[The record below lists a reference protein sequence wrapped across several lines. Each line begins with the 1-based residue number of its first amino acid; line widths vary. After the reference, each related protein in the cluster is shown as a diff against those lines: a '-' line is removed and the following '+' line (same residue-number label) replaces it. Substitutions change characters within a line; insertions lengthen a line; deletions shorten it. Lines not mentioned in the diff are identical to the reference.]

1 MANYRAVRHDGPVN
15 DRVVFCALAA
25 AGAVLALTGV
35 AAAQNF
41 GTWPTPPVAHPVTIW
56 TRLLAWGLALASGGL
71 LGAFCSD
78 KAKPF
83 RRFLALA
90 LALLIA
96 IAGALASPSVVSIE
110 LFVAGFAVA
119 YMLLRLPRKRP
130 PRDTTFGSAE
140 WATVDHLRK
149 HKLIGENGLFLGLVE
164 TDDGQYPLQY
174 TGDRHLLMVAPT
186 RSGKGTT
193 IIIPNLLTYTGSA
206 LVIDPKGENARTTAT
221 RRGEG
226 NDSIPGMKQRV
237 HVVDPWGI
245 TGLPMSR
252 FNPIDWV
259 LSDEVNASENAMILA
274 DALVPPH
281 GSKNDPFW
289 DEEAKALLLG
299 FILFVAFDP
308 SEEARRHLGRVRDVI
323 VADADQL
330 TDILARMTVSPH
342 PVVQTTAA
350 RTVSKDEKL
359 RSNVFASLQSH
370 THFLDSPAIRE
381 SLSYSDFEFED
392 LKTERM
398 TVYLVL
404 PADRLNAF
412 GRWLRLLVQQAITV
426 NARNIERRSEKP
438 ILFVLDEMASLGRL
452 AMLEQAYS
460 LMAGF
465 DMQMLGVAQ
474 DLAQLERIYEK
485 GAESFIGNSGVLL
498 YFGSRDVKSAEYFSK
513 LCGVR
518 TMEKLSFSN
527 SLARAFS
534 STSGG
539 QGGGSTSGST
549 TTNSFTRDVVQR
561 QLAYPDEL
569 MVMRDNAQLVF
580 IENCNP
586 IRGRKQPWFADPQ
599 RRAWGVDFRRS
610 AEHIASTSPIG
621 SNGHDIEVEI
631 PTVGEARSERQA

>member
-1 MANYRAVRHDGPVN
+1 MTNYRAVRHDGPV
-15 DRVVFCALAA
+15 DHRVVFGALAA
-25 AGAVLALTGV
+25 AGAVLSVLALTDV

-41 GTWPTPPVAHPVTIW
+41 GTWPTPPAAHPVTIW

-96 IAGALASPSVVSIE
+96 IAGALASASMVSIE

-119 YMLLRLPRKRP
+119 YLLLRLPRKRP

-140 WATVDHLRK
+140 WATLEHLRA
-149 HKLIGENGLFLGLVE
+149 HGHVGEEGLFLGLFE
-164 TDDGQYPLQY
+164 ADGERVPVQYK
-174 TGDRHLLMVAPT
+174 GDRHLLTVAPT

-193 IIIPNLLTYTGSA
+193 AIVPNLFRHLGSA
-206 LVIDPKGENARTTAT
+206 LVMDVKGENARITAV

-226 NDSIPGMKQRV
+226 NSTIPGMKQKL
-237 HVVDPWGI
+237 HIVDPWGV
-245 TGLPMSR
+245 TGLPVSR
-252 FNPIDWV
+252 FNPLDFIAN
-259 LSDEVNASENAMILA
+259 DELNGSENAMILA

-281 GSKNDPFW
+281 GSKSDPFW
-289 DEEAKALLLG
+289 DEEAKALLMG
-299 FILFVAFDP
+299 FILFVALDA
-308 SEEARRHLGRVRDVI
+308 SEEGHRHLGRVRDII

-330 TDILARMTVSPH
+330 TDILARMIVSPH
-342 PVVQTTAA
+342 RVVQTTAA

-381 SLSYSDFEFED
+381 SLSCSDFSFDD
-392 LKTERM
+392 LKTQLM

-404 PADRLNAF
+404 PADRLSTF

-426 NARNIERRSEKP
+426 NARNIEQQPEHP
-438 ILFVLDEMASLGRL
+438 ILFVLDEMAALGRL
-452 AMLEQAYS
+452 TMVEQAYS

-465 DMQMLGVAQ
+465 GMQLWGIVQ
-474 DLAQLERIYEK
+474 DLSQLERIYDK
-485 GAESFIGNSGVLL
+485 GWETFVGNAGVVQN
-498 YFGSRDVKSAEYFSK
+498 FGSRDHRTAEYFSK
-513 LCGVR
+513 LAGL
-518 TMEKLSFSN
+518 TTLEKLSIGRSIANAVSSAVGGN
-527 SLARAFS
+527 S
-534 STSGG
+534 T
-539 QGGGSTSGST
+539 T
-549 TTNSFTRDVVQR
+549 TTNSYTRDVVQR

-569 MVMRDNAQLVF
+569 MVMRDDAQLVF

-586 IRGRKQPWFADPQ
+586 IRGCKQPWFADPQ
-599 RRAWGVDFRRS
+599 RRSWGIDFRQFNGS
-610 AEHIASTSPIG
+610 VTPTPPTS
-621 SNGHDIEVEI
+621 SNGHDIKVEI
-631 PTVGEARSERQA
+631 PTAGEVHAEG